1 VDAADDADA
10 LTWGDPGVDTVSTGP
25 KAALLA
31 LVLAH
36 ETAKVK
42 FTGLTQHSQVDPAV

>member
-10 LTWGDPGVDTVSTGP
+10 LTWGDPGVDWP